1 MEEEVLEYFNTTQKG
16 IVNNDHIFQ
25 IILYDPPK
33 LERHPVVHVKILPL
47 CPKRPEKHAFQR

>member
-25 IILYDPPK
+25 IILYGFACFLFVIIKKSRMISLALALSP
-33 LERHPVVHVKILPL
+33 
-47 CPKRPEKHAFQR
+47 